1 MEDAQL
7 GRVNA
12 FRARTL
18 SPSFDPGD
26 YELCYDGIE
35 DARLKPYS
43 FVVENPG
50 KLPNKVFVRRQP
62 KAAAPADLVIRF
74 MASGGEV
81 YVDGSTQIRGL
92 VRHHADG
99 CVTVIGGHNKQH
111 SRFIITHWS
120 KRTLVHLGQGV
131 TSNGV
136 NLVAMGEGAAILVG
150 DDCMFSTGVW
160 VKSSD
165 MHAIVDLATDKMV
178 NRNGNV
184 GDIEI
189 GRHVWIGQD
198 VLITQGVKVGSGAA
212 LGAKSLVRHDVP
224 AQTLWAGVP
233 ARQLRENVTWM
244 RSHTVMREELAQVR
258 TSLGLS
264 PKAGARGR

>member
-1 MEDAQL
+1 
-7 GRVNA
+7 
-12 FRARTL
+12 
-18 SPSFDPGD
+18 
-26 YELCYDGIE
+26 
-35 DARLKPYS
+35 
-43 FVVENPG
+43 
-50 KLPNKVFVRRQP
+50 
-62 KAAAPADLVIRF
+62 
-74 MASGGEV
+74 
-81 YVDGSTQIRGL
+81 
-92 VRHHADG
+92 
-99 CVTVIGGHNKQH
+99 
-111 SRFIITHWS
+111 
-120 KRTLVHLGQGV
+120 
-131 TSNGV
+131 
-136 NLVAMGEGAAILVG
+136 
-150 DDCMFSTGVW
+150 MFSTGVW